1 LPESQRQGLSMDSPD
16 AGDELIERLVRECV
30 GDTWQVGGDATWLM
44 VTPDR
49 QSWERQGWK
58 LHISSRAAAFP
69 GLVQAILPVLAAEGC
84 PFKLARSQR
93 VLVRLNDGNTAPA
106 SVGKAVTVYPDQRR
120 VRELG
125 LKLAGLLSGRLGPR
139 VLSDRQVTRTAPVY
153 YRYGPFAADWQAGP
167 HGRLMLT
174 LNGPDGERA
183 DGAAGL
189 GYRQPSWAVDPFTG
203 KAGDD
208 EPPGE
213 AEVIDGHFQITGGL
227 QRAAGGNVYAAID
240 LRDGAAVVIKQAR
253 ALVAEDGQHADTRIR
268 LRNERRVL
276 QALDG
281 VAGIPRFVDHFRYA
295 DDEFL
300 VTTDCGPVSLA
311 RDVPRHGTYRT
322 DDAIGPRSLGRL
334 AAKLAAI
341 ISEVH
346 SRGVII
352 RDLSPKNVVIGGP
365 GPSIVDFGIAA
376 YDGLHL
382 NGATAGYA
390 PGRQHRCEPPVPADD
405 YFALGMTMLFA
416 ATGLDPV
423 YAGDDLDLPRS
434 RALQTIRSAYG
445 ASPPALIGIAAGLMS
460 GTEPVAARAFA
471 RLMPGQPAPG
481 PVPTRPLPA
490 IPMLTPQIAA
500 DVAGGLLDDLL
511 GQAEQLLDGPSSQR
525 SAYDASIYDG
535 SSGIGLELLHHT
547 GTGRTARVLEGLA
560 RFSVRAAQQAKLPP
574 GLFTGSTGVS
584 IFLHEAA
591 ARGITVPDSTGSVRA
606 TEAAEGD
613 DLITGAAGAGLGHL
627 WLSQRGDPTHLDNAL
642 RCARDIIA
650 RTASPFPV
658 LDDTAPVA
666 GMDPEAGRAHGL
678 AGTAEFLLT
687 LASRTGDGL
696 ILAAAA
702 ERARQLAG
710 RTQALLQ
717 QTRQLTA
724 PPLAVSW
731 CRGLS
736 GIAPVLLLASTV
748 LQDPSLARLARDTTE
763 TCIAYLPRLSTP
775 GRCCGIAGVGSV
787 LIDLAISTHDE
798 RYWHAAE
805 RAGIQILLRSAGT
818 PSHLI
823 LPAGPGH
830 SSTGWA
836 AGLAGVLSFF
846 RRLARHG
853 EPDSIPLP
861 TQGACNQPPPARRR
875 QV

>member
-1 LPESQRQGLSMDSPD
+1 MNSPD
-16 AGDELIERLVRECV
+16 AGDGLIERLIRE
-30 GDTWQVGGDATWLM
+30 GIGSTWRVGGDATWLM
-44 VTPDR
+44 VIPEG
-49 QSWERQGWK
+49 QPWERQGWK
-58 LHISSRAAAFP
+58 LHISSRATAFP

-84 PFKLARSQR
+84 TFKLARSQR
-93 VLVRLNDGNTAPA
+93 VLAGLNDGITAPA

-120 VRELG
+120 VRGLG
-125 LKLAGLLSGRLGPR
+125 LELANLLSGRPGPR

-153 YRYGPFAADWQAGP
+153 YRYGPFAADWESGP

-174 LNGPDGERA
+174 LNGPDGERV

-189 GYRQPSWAVDPFTG
+189 GYRQPPWAVDPFTG
-203 KAGDD
+203 KVGDD

-213 AEVIDGHFQITGGL
+213 AEVIGGHFQITGGL
-227 QRAAGGNVYAAID
+227 LQAAGGNVYTAMD
-240 LRDGAAVVIKQAR
+240 LRDGTAVVIKQAR
-253 ALVAEDGQHADTRIR
+253 ALVAEDVHDADTRIR

-276 QALDG
+276 QALEG
-281 VAGIPRFVDHFRYA
+281 VTGIPRFVDHFRYA

-311 RDVPRHGTYRT
+311 KDVPFHGTYRT
-322 DDAIGPRSLGRL
+322 DDTTGPRSLGLL
-334 AAKLAAI
+334 ATQLAVI
-341 ISEVH
+341 ISQVH

-352 RDLSPKNVVIGGP
+352 RDLSPKNVVIDGS
-365 GPSIVDFGIAA
+365 GPSIVDLGIAA

-382 NGATAGYA
+382 DGATPGYA
-390 PGRQHRCEPPVPADD
+390 PGRQQRCEPPVPADD

-423 YAGDDLDLPRS
+423 HAGDDLDLPRF
-434 RALQTIRSAYG
+434 RALQTIRSGYG
-445 ASPPALIGIAAGLMS
+445 SSPPAIIDTAAGLIS
-460 GTEPVAARAFA
+460 GTEPIAAQAFG
-471 RLMPGQPAPG
+471 RLMPGQPGPG
-481 PVPTRPLPA
+481 SVSTRPLPA
-490 IPMLTPQIAA
+490 IPMLTPQITS
-500 DVAGGLLDDLL
+500 DVAGGLLEDLL
-511 GQAEQLLDGPSSQR
+511 GQAEQLLDGPPSWR
-525 SAYDASIYDG
+525 AAYDASIYDG
-535 SSGIGLELLHHT
+535 SSGIGLELLYHT
-547 GTGRTARVLEGLA
+547 GAGRTGRVLEGLA
-560 RFSVRAAQQAKLPP
+560 GFSMRAAQQAKLPP

-591 ARGITVPDSTGSVRA
+591 ARGIAVPDSTGSLRV
-606 TEAAEGD
+606 TQAAEGD
-613 DLITGAAGAGLGHL
+613 DLITGTAGVGLGHL
-627 WLSQRGDPTHLDNAL
+627 WLYRSGDPTHLDNAL
-642 RCARDIIA
+642 RCARDMIA
-650 RTASPFPV
+650 G
-658 LDDTAPVA
+658 TAPAFPFLDGTAPGA
-666 GMDPEAGRAHGL
+666 GLDPAAGRAHGL

-687 LASRTGDGL
+687 LASRTGDDL

-702 ERARQLAG
+702 ERARQLAD

-717 QTRQLTA
+717 QTTQLAA

-748 LQDPSLARLARDTTE
+748 LQDPSLARLARDTAE

-787 LIDLAISTHDE
+787 LIDLAVSTQDE

-805 RAGIQILLRSAGT
+805 RAGVQILLRSAGT

-823 LPAGPGH
+823 LPASPGH

-836 AGLAGVLSFF
+836 GGLAGLLSFF
-846 RRLARHG
+846 RRLARRG

-861 TQGACNQPPPARRR
+861 TAIPPRPLHWQPIRTPSRRG
-875 QV
+875 